1 MKKLQ
6 LLLLFLLSSFELSA
20 EISESKTIKNLDIT
34 VTGEY
39 KVEIYKDEK
48 HMFSYDC
55 RPYMFCEIFT
65 TTKNDPSYKMFDGKV
80 HSSDDLKTLTIDNIE
95 EVVGNNPNFY
105 DGNILFFITTSSPTA
120 SYGTITMYTINT
132 DEGSVQVRSTEY
144 DWFRSGM
151 DKPKIDNSCINLKY
165 CKEINLCK
173 NQNKSYSKIY
183 EFNIQDNGNASAQA
197 DFNNDGILDNFVILE
212 GDSDYCGSGGCH
224 NILYLGGNNER
235 CYTTNLTNAGDG
247 AYFAFEEFQKN
258 GIKSI
263 IRTDSNGKPI
273 CSLTRDR
280 KNERWVKANERNFFD
295 KINCEVVE

>member
-6 LLLLFLLSSFELSA
+6 LLLLFLFSSFGLSA
-20 EISESKTIKNLDIT
+20 ESSKFKTIKNLDIT
-34 VTGEY
+34 VNGEY
-39 KVEIYKDEK
+39 EVEVYKGEK
-48 HMFSYDC
+48 HIFSFDC
-55 RPYMFCEIFT
+55 RLYIYCEIFT
-65 TTKNDPSYKMFDGKV
+65 TTKDQPSYKWLDGRV
-80 HSSDDLKTLTIDNIE
+80 HSSNDLRPIKKIYSIE
-95 EVVGNNPNFY
+95 EAVGNNPNFVR
-105 DGNILFFITTSSPTA
+105 FFIATTSAKA
-120 SYGTITMYTINT
+120 STGSTKMYMIDT
-132 DEGSVQVRSTEY
+132 DKGDVYFSSTNWDY
-144 DWFRSGM
+144 FAGGIA
-151 DKPKIDNSCINLKY
+151 KPEIDNSCINPKY

-173 NQNKSYSKIY
+173 NQNKSFSKIY

-295 KINCEVVE
+295 KTNCEVVE